1 MGPGTGRL
9 AGRRILITGAASG
22 VGKATAERF
31 VCEGAKV
38 ALVDINA
45 AALAEVSAA
54 LSAPHFA
61 ADVADE
67 ADVRA
72 AVAGAAEALGGLDGV
87 ANVAGMAISRPL
99 ASTTIEEWN
108 RTLAVNLTAAFL
120 VSREALPHLEA
131 CEGATIVN
139 VSSASGLM
147 PLAKGLGPYAASKA
161 GLITLSKALAFEL
174 APRSG
179 STWCAPGRSTR
190 PCCSTRSG
198 SSHAIPNARPMRC
211 GAPPIRP
218 RSPTR
223 SSISPAG
230 SRPTSPARH
239 SPSTAA
245 ARFTEASGGP
255 YRENQARP
263 ASASVLW
270 LCWRE
275 ITASVSPSSLRTA
288 WRAASGWRRR
298 MQRSTSSWR
307 SCA

>member
-9 AGRRILITGAASG
+9 QGRRVLITGAASG

-31 VCEGAKV
+31 VREGAKV

-99 ASTTIEEWN
+99 ASTTVEEWN

-174 APRSG
+174 APRIRVNVVCPGAIDTPMLLDPIRVLARDPERSPYALRRTADPAEIADAILYLTG
-179 STWCAPGRSTR
+179 RESSYVTGAALAVDGGRSF
-190 PCCSTRSG
+190 
-198 SSHAIPNARPMRC
+198 H
-211 GAPPIRP
+211 
-218 RSPTR
+218 
-223 SSISPAG
+223 
-230 SRPTSPARH
+230 
-239 SPSTAA
+239 
-245 ARFTEASGGP
+245 
-255 YRENQARP
+255 
-263 ASASVLW
+263 
-270 LCWRE
+270 
-275 ITASVSPSSLRTA
+275 
-288 WRAASGWRRR
+288 
-298 MQRSTSSWR
+298 
-307 SCA
+307 